1 MTTVDEPPRS
11 RDGSEFALLDSMR
24 RPSST
29 ASIDRRG
36 CQRVA
41 INVPVE
47 FTVRDSWETASG
59 IGKDISLG
67 GTFIETEAPAPFGA
81 SVLVSIRLPS
91 YREEMLLP
99 GIVRWTKE
107 DGMGVQFRLL
117 GARDTRAITE
127 MMRTSAWSSSERRA

>member
-1 MTTVDEPPRS
+1 MS
-11 RDGSEFALLDSMR
+11 
-24 RPSST
+24 RPSS
-29 ASIDRRG
+29 AAGIEQRG
-36 CQRVA
+36 FQRTT
-41 INVPVE
+41 INLPVE
-47 FTVRDSWETASG
+47 FTIRESWETAFG

-127 MMRTSAWSSSERRA
+127 IMRTSAWSSSARSSEARAGKFR